1 MTGEITTVA
10 DLIAALT
17 AYPADAA
24 VRLAVA
30 PGYPQAAAVGPLACS
45 PDDADLTGRERPRPD
60 EPGGDPQ
67 CGSPKARS
75 WDTSPRSP
83 ATPSTPGHA
92 DPTRVTQ
99 RCRSRRSS
107 REPRKRFGRLRTRR
121 PGPSCGRLAPEVSGN
136 RAGAPGP
143 VC

>member
-45 PDDADLTGRERPRPD
+45 PDDADLTGRERPDPTN
-60 EPGGDPQ
+60 PAGNPQ
-67 CGSPKARS
+67 CGSPKAHS

-83 ATPSTPGHA
+83 ATPSVPGHA
-92 DPTRVTQ
+92 DATVPLAVSLRGH
-99 RCRSRRSS
+99 RARSVFRRSGW
-107 REPRKRFGRLRTRR
+107 RGW
-121 PGPSCGRLAPEVSGN
+121 
-136 RAGAPGP
+136 
-143 VC
+143 